1 MKKQYLYTK
10 TIRFWLL
17 TGLIMLIGQVILGGI
32 TRLTGSGLSITSWDI
47 ITGVI
52 PPLNKADWLEAFELY
67 KQTPQFHKLNS
78 DFTLKQFKFIYF
90 WEYFHRLWVRALGI
104 IFLIPFV
111 VFLIRKQIDTF
122 LVKRLL
128 LVVVLAGLT
137 ASAGWIMVMSGLV
150 DRPWVNAYKLTLH
163 FLLAIAT
170 IGAMVKCIADVYLM
184 ENKPKKGHTKFV
196 MILLAFTTVQLV
208 FAGLMAGMRAGLYYA
223 TWPSM
228 NGTFIP
234 AVLLDAS
241 NWTWDNMTNYDTF
254 SFAPAL
260 VQFVHRILAYIILAL
275 TVYYY
280 HKKRNHVHTSAIKW
294 LTVSYVLVVF
304 QVFLGIMT
312 LLKIKT
318 GIPLVYGTLHQ
329 LVGLLYVISLLF
341 LYYSLRKKISIWSK
355 KKLPQG

>member
-1 MKKQYLYTK
+1 MKKKYLYNK

-17 TGLIMLIGQVILGGI
+17 TGLLMLIGQVILGGI

-52 PPLNKADWLEAFELY
+52 PPMNKQQWLELFDLY
-67 KQTPQFHKLNS
+67 KQTPQFQKINA
-78 DFTLKQFKFIYF
+78 DFTLKDFKFIYF

-104 IFLIPFV
+104 IFLIPFII
-111 VFLIRKQIDTF
+111 FIIRKQIDFFLIKRLF
-122 LVKRLL
+122 LV
-128 LVVVLAGLT
+128 VFMAALT

-163 FLLAIAT
+163 FLLAALT

-184 ENKPKKGHTKFV
+184 ENKPKKGHTRFV
-196 MILLAFTTVQLV
+196 MILLIFTTVQLV

-223 TWPSM
+223 SWPSM
-228 NGTFIP
+228 NGAFIP
-234 AVLLDAS
+234 EVLLDVN
-241 NWTWDNMTNYDTF
+241 NWNLHNLTNYDRF
-254 SFAPAL
+254 AFAPAL
-260 VQFVHRILAYIILAL
+260 VQFVHRMLAYVILIL
-275 TVYYY
+275 TVYFY

-294 LTVSYVLVVF
+294 LTVSYLLVVF

-329 LVGLLYVISLLF
+329 LVGILYLISLLF

>member
-1 MKKQYLYTK
+1 MKKKYLYNK

-17 TGLIMLIGQVILGGI
+17 TGLVMLIGQVILGGI

-52 PPLNKADWLEAFELY
+52 PPMNKQEWLELFELY
-67 KQTPQFHKLNS
+67 KQTPQYHKINA
-78 DFTLKQFKFIYF
+78 DFTLKDFKFIYF

-104 IFLIPFV
+104 IFLIPFIIFV
-111 VFLIRKQIDTF
+111 ILKQIDIF
-122 LVKRLL
+122 LIKRLA
-128 LVVVLAGLT
+128 LVVLLAALT

-163 FLLAIAT
+163 FLLAVVT

-184 ENKPKKGHTKFV
+184 ENKPKKGHTRFV
-196 MILLAFTTVQLV
+196 MILLIFAAVQMV

-234 AVLLDAS
+234 EVLRNID
-241 NWTWDNMTNYDTF
+241 NWTLHNLTNYDRF
-254 SFAPAL
+254 AFAPAL
-260 VQFVHRILAYIILAL
+260 VQFVHRMLAYVILLL
-275 TVYYY
+275 TVYFY

-294 LTVSYVLVVF
+294 LTVSYLLVVF

-329 LVGLLYVISLLF
+329 LVGVLYVISLLF
-341 LYYSLRKKISIWSK
+341 LYFSLRKKISIWSK
-355 KKLPQG
+355 KKLP